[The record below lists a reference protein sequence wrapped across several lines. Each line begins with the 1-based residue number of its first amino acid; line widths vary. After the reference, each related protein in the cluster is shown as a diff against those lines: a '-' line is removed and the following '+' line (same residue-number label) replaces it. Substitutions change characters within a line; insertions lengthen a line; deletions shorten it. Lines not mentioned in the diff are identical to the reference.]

1 MRFRPAS
8 IGVIAAALAVPAAFA
23 GTSARPSIRP
33 LSTLPL
39 QVRGVHFKPHERV
52 RVRVR
57 SQGVNA
63 TKQVVV
69 RVGGTFTATF
79 AGVTIDR
86 CLAFSLS
93 AVGSFGD
100 RAAWALKLPQP
111 GCPPS

>member
-1 MRFRPAS
+1 MRVRPAS

-23 GTSARPSIRP
+23 GTAARPAIRP
-33 LSTLPL
+33 LGTSPL
-39 QVRGVHFKPHERV
+39 QARGVHFKPHEHV

-63 TKQVVV
+63 TRQVVV
-69 RVGGTFTATF
+69 RAGGTFTATF
-79 AGVTIDR
+79 VGVTIDR
-86 CLAFSLS
+86 CLGYSLS